1 MYTVSWQIIDENGYH
16 VDSIRDTFP
25 IPDIL
30 HILQTSVAFFE
41 KTWKYLI
48 CLYDSAQDSTSLK
61 KYSGH
66 NLKQLR
72 SLLYTCK
79 PEYWNNLSSNERDC
93 LLQIEK
99 IDYTVLRYLDKSAP
113 KFEIDFLV
121 LKELI
126 KHTFEFLKKIRF
138 IIYSDKAKVQ
148 ELNQKSPTIRFTVR
162 MYDQP
167 LRSILKDSFEEVIEQ
182 KLSQTER
189 EFMERSYRFD
199 DRERR
204 YFLIESDP
212 ALLEQLHL
220 IFKRAKFVFPDFGK
234 LEIEIGR

>member
-1 MYTVSWQIIDENGYH
+1 
-16 VDSIRDTFP
+16 
-25 IPDIL
+25 
-30 HILQTSVAFFE
+30 
-41 KTWKYLI
+41 
-48 CLYDSAQDSTSLK
+48 
-61 KYSGH
+61 
-66 NLKQLR
+66 
-72 SLLYTCK
+72 
-79 PEYWNNLSSNERDC
+79 